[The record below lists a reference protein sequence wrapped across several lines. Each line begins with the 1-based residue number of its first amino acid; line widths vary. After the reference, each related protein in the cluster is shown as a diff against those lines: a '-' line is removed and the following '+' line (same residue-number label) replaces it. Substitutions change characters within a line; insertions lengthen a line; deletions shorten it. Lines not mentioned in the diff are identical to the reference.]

1 MVSDDPS
8 TDALEVSFHKA
19 IKKVSSDIEE
29 TKFNTAIATLMALT
43 NTVYSAGKLSKE
55 QLEIF
60 IKLLCPFAPH
70 LTEEIWESLGHEDFL
85 SVSAWPQYEEEKTV
99 DATIEIGVQVNGK
112 VRGTVLVAKDED
124 KDAVLARAK
133 EIVADKLTGNI
144 VKEIYVPGKIVNIVQ
159 K

>member
-1 MVSDDPS
+1 M
-8 TDALEVSFHKA
+8 
-19 IKKVSSDIEE
+19 
-29 TKFNTAIATLMALT
+29 
-43 NTVYSAGKLSKE
+43 
-55 QLEIF
+55 
-60 IKLLCPFAPH
+60 
-70 LTEEIWESLGHEDFL
+70 WESLGHEDFL

-144 VKEIYVPGKIVNIVQ
+144 VKEIYVPGKIVNIVC

>member
-1 MVSDDPS
+1 MP
-8 TDALEVSFHKA
+8 LELASWWEPEKA
-19 IKKVSSDIEE
+19 AKTS
-29 TKFNTAIATLMALT
+29 
-43 NTVYSAGKLSKE
+43 
-55 QLEIF
+55 
-60 IKLLCPFAPH
+60 
-70 LTEEIWESLGHEDFL
+70 
-85 SVSAWPQYEEEKTV
+85 WPEYEEEKTV

-144 VKEIYVPGKIVNIVQ
+144 VKEIYVPGKIVNIVC